1 MTLTPLR
8 SVPIPL
14 LAVLGFGLVQ
24 VGRAQEQPAT
34 MMRISTRIV
43 EPRPDPGSFAAQPKV
58 LWRAGTNYGRVAESP
73 DIQHRVQGLMIINE
87 PDAWMINLF
96 DKSGTHM
103 IDPGPSLD
111 VHLPIFTDTS
121 VKTRLKELEFGR
133 ELKFFAH
140 EGAQG
145 SAGEPI
151 GGGATERYQLTIAG
165 GKIVLWT
172 DFKSKKPLKVS
183 LVENAQSKT
192 IEYLSYDDNLAF
204 NPSLFQAPAGIAM
217 QNAK

>member
-1 MTLTPLR
+1 MNALC
-8 SVPIPL
+8 SVHIPL
-14 LAVLGFGLVQ
+14 LAVVGFGLVQ
-24 VGRAQEQPAT
+24 TGRVQEHPRT
-34 MMRISTRIV
+34 MMRISTQIV

-58 LWRAGTNYGRVAESP
+58 LWRAGTKYARVAESP
-73 DIQHRVQGLMIINE
+73 DIQNRVQGLMIINE

-96 DKSGTHM
+96 DKSGKHM
-103 IDPGPSLD
+103 VDPGPSLA
-111 VHLPIFTDTS
+111 VHLPIFTDRS

-145 SAGEPI
+145 SAGEAI
-151 GGGATERYQLTIAG
+151 SGGATERYQLTIASG
-165 GKIVLWT
+165 RVVLWT
-172 DFKSKKPLKVS
+172 DVKSKKPVRVS
-183 LVENAQSKT
+183 LVENALSKT

-204 NPSLFQAPAGIAM
+204 NPSLFQPPTGIAM